1 MKKWIITILVIIIL
15 IAILVTVYVLS
26 QNNSG
31 AEESSNSN
39 IASSNIETSNNT
51 ETTNETNNA
60 ENALG
65 TENNIAEENESE
77 EITENG
83 TLEVGTTEQRG
94 FIIDNVYHSENQG
107 DIHFASYYPD
117 GYDETRDYA
126 IYFAL
131 PGWEGLYFQ
140 GVGANM
146 GEPYPYQA
154 QNYVSDMIIISPQ
167 LDDWGEE
174 SADDTIA
181 LVEYFLSHYN
191 IDESR
196 VYISGASGGGETLSL
211 VLGKRPEL
219 FTSALFISSQW
230 DGDLNVLANAQT
242 PLYIV
247 IGENDSYYGS
257 TRAINAY
264 NSLQDIY
271 ENQGLSDE
279 QINEILVLDVKEHE
293 YFSSQGVSD
302 EHAGLGLF
310 AYDED
315 VMSWVFNK
323 RK

>member
-1 MKKWIITILVIIIL
+1 MKKKIITILIIIVL
-15 IAILVTVYVLS
+15 VAVLVTAYVLN
-26 QNNSG
+26 QN
-31 AEESSNSN
+31 SSRTGENDFN
-39 IASSNIETSNNT
+39 ITSNNVETVSNT
-51 ETTNETNNA
+51 EITNETNNT
-60 ENALG
+60 ENALR
-65 TENNIAEENESE
+65 TENNVEEENKSE

-83 TLEVGTTEQRG
+83 SLEVGTTEQRG

-107 DIHFASYYPD
+107 DIHFASYYPEN
-117 GYDETRDYA
+117 YDETRDYA

-131 PGWEGLYFQ
+131 PGWKGLYFQ
-140 GVGANM
+140 GIGANM
-146 GEPYPYQA
+146 GEPYPYEA

-196 VYISGASGGGETLSL
+196 VYISGASGGGETLSI

-264 NSLQDIY
+264 NSLHDIY

-279 QINEILVLDVKEHE
+279 QIDEILVLDVKEHE

-302 EHAGLGLF
+302 EI
-310 AYDED
+310 
-315 VMSWVFNK
+315 MNCC
-323 RK
+323 

>member
-1 MKKWIITILVIIIL
+1 MKKKIITILVIIIL
-15 IAILVTVYVLS
+15 IAILVTVYVLN
-26 QNNSG
+26 QNNLG
-31 AEESSNSN
+31 AEENNAN
-39 IASSNIETSNNT
+39 IANDNT
-51 ETTNETNNA
+51 ESQSNTEITNETNNT
-60 ENALG
+60 ENALR
-65 TENNIAEENESE
+65 TENNVEEENESE

-94 FIIDNVYHSENQG
+94 FIIDNVYYPEN
-107 DIHFASYYPD
+107 
-117 GYDETRDYA
+117 YDETRDYA

-174 SADDTIA
+174 SANDTIA

-264 NSLQDIY
+264 NSLHDIY

-279 QINEILVLDVKEHE
+279 QIDEILVLDVKEHE
-293 YFSSQGVSD
+293 YFSAQGVSD

>member
-1 MKKWIITILVIIIL
+1 MKKKIIIILVIIVL
-15 IAILVTVYVLS
+15 VAVLVTAYVLN
-26 QNNSG
+26 QN
-31 AEESSNSN
+31 SSKTGENDYN
-39 IASSNIETSNNT
+39 ITSKNVGTVSNT
-51 ETTNETNNA
+51 EITNETNNA

-65 TENNIAEENESE
+65 TENNMEEGNESD

-107 DIHFASYYPD
+107 DIHSASYYPEN
-117 GYDETRDYA
+117 YDETRDSA

-146 GEPYPYQA
+146 GEPYPYEA
-154 QNYVSDMIIISPQ
+154 QKYVSDMIIISPQ

-181 LVEYFLSHYN
+181 LVEYFLRHYN

-230 DGDLNVLANAQT
+230 DGDLNVLANAKT

-264 NSLQDIY
+264 NSLHDIY

-279 QINEILVLDVKEHE
+279 QIDEILVLDVKEHE

>member
-1 MKKWIITILVIIIL
+1 MEKQTAGRDKLGKLATKFAELNDD
-15 IAILVTVYVLS
+15 VLF
-26 QNNSG
+26 G
-31 AEESSNSN
+31 
-39 IASSNIETSNNT
+39 
-51 ETTNETNNA
+51 
-60 ENALG
+60 
-65 TENNIAEENESE
+65 
-77 EITENG
+77 EIWSREDKLN
-83 TLEVGTTEQRG
+83 
-94 FIIDNVYHSENQG
+94 
-107 DIHFASYYPD
+107 P
-117 GYDETRDYA
+117 RDR
-126 IYFAL
+126 
-131 PGWEGLYFQ
+131 
-140 GVGANM
+140 
-146 GEPYPYQA
+146 
-154 QNYVSDMIIISPQ
+154 SMI
-167 LDDWGEE
+167 
-174 SADDTIA
+174 TIA

-264 NSLQDIY
+264 NSLHEIY

-315 VMSWVFNK
+315 VMSWVFSK
-323 RK
+323 SK

>member
-1 MKKWIITILVIIIL
+1 MVKQTAGRDKLGKLATKFAELNDD
-15 IAILVTVYVLS
+15 VLF
-26 QNNSG
+26 G
-31 AEESSNSN
+31 
-39 IASSNIETSNNT
+39 
-51 ETTNETNNA
+51 
-60 ENALG
+60 
-65 TENNIAEENESE
+65 
-77 EITENG
+77 EIWSREDKLN
-83 TLEVGTTEQRG
+83 
-94 FIIDNVYHSENQG
+94 
-107 DIHFASYYPD
+107 P
-117 GYDETRDYA
+117 RDR
-126 IYFAL
+126 
-131 PGWEGLYFQ
+131 
-140 GVGANM
+140 
-146 GEPYPYQA
+146 
-154 QNYVSDMIIISPQ
+154 SMI
-167 LDDWGEE
+167 
-174 SADDTIA
+174 TIA

>member
-1 MKKWIITILVIIIL
+1 MLRVKVLLRRTESANERKIKIGDLVLNYDQMSVTKKDKVYFSAQKEFMLLYKLLSTPNTIFTRQEL
-15 IAILVTVYVLS
+15 I
-26 QNNSG
+26 
-31 AEESSNSN
+31 
-39 IASSNIETSNNT
+39 
-51 ETTNETNNA
+51 
-60 ENALG
+60 
-65 TENNIAEENESE
+65 E
-77 EITENG
+77 EITGNG

-94 FIIDNVYHSENQG
+94 FIIDNVYYSENQG
-107 DIHFASYYPD
+107 DIHFASYYPEN
-117 GYDETRDYA
+117 YDEARDYA

-146 GEPYPYQA
+146 GEPYPYEA
-154 QNYVSDMIIISPQ
+154 QKYVSDMIIISPQ

-174 SADDTIA
+174 SADDAIA

-230 DGDLNVLANAQT
+230 DGDLNVLANAKT

-264 NSLQDIY
+264 NSLHSIFMKVRD
-271 ENQGLSDE
+271 
-279 QINEILVLDVKEHE
+279 
-293 YFSSQGVSD
+293 
-302 EHAGLGLF
+302 
-310 AYDED
+310 
-315 VMSWVFNK
+315 
-323 RK
+323 

>member
-1 MKKWIITILVIIIL
+1 MEKQTAGRDKLGKLATKFAELNDD
-15 IAILVTVYVLS
+15 VLF
-26 QNNSG
+26 G
-31 AEESSNSN
+31 
-39 IASSNIETSNNT
+39 
-51 ETTNETNNA
+51 
-60 ENALG
+60 
-65 TENNIAEENESE
+65 
-77 EITENG
+77 EIWSREDKLN
-83 TLEVGTTEQRG
+83 
-94 FIIDNVYHSENQG
+94 
-107 DIHFASYYPD
+107 P
-117 GYDETRDYA
+117 RDR
-126 IYFAL
+126 
-131 PGWEGLYFQ
+131 
-140 GVGANM
+140 
-146 GEPYPYQA
+146 
-154 QNYVSDMIIISPQ
+154 SMI
-167 LDDWGEE
+167 
-174 SADDTIA
+174 TIA

-264 NSLQDIY
+264 NSLHDIY
-271 ENQGLSDE
+271 ENQGLSEE

-315 VMSWVFNK
+315 VMSWVFSK
-323 RK
+323 SK

>member
-1 MKKWIITILVIIIL
+1 MKKWIITILVVIIL
-15 IAILVTVYVLS
+15 IAILVTVYVLN

-31 AEESSNSN
+31 EEENNYN
-39 IASSNIETSNNT
+39 ITSSNIETSSNT
-51 ETTNETNNA
+51 EATNETNNE
-60 ENALG
+60 ENALE
-65 TENNIAEENESE
+65 TENNMAEERETE
-77 EITENG
+77 EITEKG
-83 TLEVGTTEQRG
+83 TLEIGTTEQRG
-94 FIIDNVYHSENQG
+94 FIIDNVYHSSNQG
-107 DIHFASYYPD
+107 DIHFTSYYPEN
-117 GYDETRDYA
+117 YDETRDYA

-140 GVGANM
+140 GIGANM
-146 GEPYPYQA
+146 GEPYPYEA
-154 QNYVSDMIIISPQ
+154 QKYVSDMIIISPQ

-181 LVEYFLSHYN
+181 LVEYFLNNYN

-196 VYISGASGGGETLSL
+196 VYISGASGGGETLSI

-219 FTSALFISSQW
+219 FTAALFISSQW
-230 DGDLNVLANAQT
+230 DGDLKVLANAQT

-264 NSLQDIY
+264 NRLHEIY
-271 ENQGLSDE
+271 EEQGLSNE
-279 QINEILVLDVKEHE
+279 QIDEILVLDVKEHE